1 MFFYL
6 VVYFYITLF
15 ACIVMLHVVIF
26 IIFVYK
32 MNIIILV
39 SCWHFSNRSYFRRN
53 DCYAYTITRADRSL
67 RSLFA
72 WSLT

>member
-39 SCWHFSNRSYFRRN
+39 SC
-53 DCYAYTITRADRSL
+53 
-67 RSLFA
+67 
-72 WSLT
+72 